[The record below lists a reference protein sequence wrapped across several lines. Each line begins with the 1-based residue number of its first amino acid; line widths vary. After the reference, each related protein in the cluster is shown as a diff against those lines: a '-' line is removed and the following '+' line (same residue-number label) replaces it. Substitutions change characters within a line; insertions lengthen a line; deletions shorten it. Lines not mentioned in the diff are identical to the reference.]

1 MSIAARYRASVLG
14 LFLAASYGGIMTTLA
29 RSARRSQLRL
39 ALAVVALAAFIADPV
54 VAAAVQPVRYE
65 FGLDEVVFAPRT
77 SAACGFAVY
86 HHDVGTVRVVLFED
100 AVGVIVRET
109 DQSLLISTWFSP
121 DTGNAFKIP
130 GPAKLHTFY
139 DGNEVGDP
147 ALAILTGLQTGAPGV
162 VTAGE
167 VIIPSVVTGIG
178 PLGIPDIDQVA
189 PLTVHGS
196 FPEAAALLQARC
208 AALA

>member
-1 MSIAARYRASVLG
+1 MYQIRPHLSASDV
-14 LFLAASYGGIMTTLA
+14 
-29 RSARRSQLRL
+29 RQRSQMRL
-39 ALAVVALAAFIADPV
+39 VPAMVALVAFIANPL
-54 VAAAVQPVRYE
+54 VAAAVEPVRYE

-77 SAACGFAVY
+77 SAACGFAEY
-86 HHDVGTVRVVLFED
+86 HHDVGTVRLVLFED
-100 AVGVIVRET
+100 AVGVVVRET
-109 DQSLLISTWFSP
+109 DQSLVMSTWFSP

-130 GPAKLHTFY
+130 GPAQLHTFY
-139 DGNEVGDP
+139 DGNEIGDA

-167 VIIPSVVTGIG
+167 VMIPSVVTGIG

-189 PLTVHGS
+189 PLTAHGS
-196 FPEAAALLQARC
+196 FPEAAALLEARC